1 VDADEPVEVYS
12 TNNSNEAEIIRA
24 ALAGEGIPSQVTGE
38 NQAGLAGLDTLP
50 ISIMVRASDY
60 DRAREFIDEHLRNGT
75 DEEADE
81 ETELD
86 E

>member
-1 VDADEPVEVYS
+1 VEADEPVEVYS
-12 TNNSNEAEIIRA
+12 TNNPNEAEIIRA

-38 NQAGLAGLDTLP
+38 NQAGLAGLDMLP
-50 ISIMVRASDY
+50 ITIVVRASDY
-60 DRAREFIDEHLRNGT
+60 DRAREFIEEHQRNET